1 MSNDPTPVSSWA
13 TGSND
18 TWLVLKKGFKH
29 LSIEYANLADKA
41 SQEVRFGSSPTDLII
56 LDDLIDIGQDKQKIF
71 VYITMNVFLSITFNI
86 CFRCSKYCL
95 TETVLLSTYSIC
107 FLVEK
112 EEI

>member
-41 SQEVRFGSSPTDLII
+41 SQEVRFGISPNDLII
-56 LDDLIDIGQDKQKIF
+56 LDDLVKISKNF
-71 VYITMNVFLSITFNI
+71 MCITMSVFLSITFNN

-95 TETVLLSTYSIC
+95 AEMILLSAHSIC
-107 FLVEK
+107 FGRK
-112 EEI
+112 

>member
-41 SQEVRFGSSPTDLII
+41 SQEVSIPSSRLLLLHEYWGTPAIVVSWSHFWLSRIKLKVLTGII
-56 LDDLIDIGQDKQKIF
+56 SFLKIDAAYGI
-71 VYITMNVFLSITFNI
+71 
-86 CFRCSKYCL
+86 
-95 TETVLLSTYSIC
+95 TVLLC
-107 FLVEK
+107 NQLN
-112 EEI
+112 